1 MDASPL
7 AIAVIAGLTGMV
19 GWGLADFFAKKT
31 IDQVGD
37 LVTLAWAHIY
47 GVVLICSLLYART
60 TLDHKVLSLPHDPAQ
75 LAGLAFFGALQACVY
90 YYAYKAFGKG
100 KIAIL
105 NPIFSSYSGFV
116 VLLSVIIFGE
126 ALTGGQIVPLL
137 IVFLGIV
144 IMNTE
149 KDSFKTKRLKLS
161 KVAGLKEI
169 LIAVVGA
176 AFWTVLWGHFV
187 SGRDWLVYASIM
199 YVAMS
204 LTILGICIFQRAKL
218 NVLNNYTWKY
228 FFLIG
233 FTEVIAYVGVSLG
246 YSLSSHT
253 SIVAVL
259 SAAFSLP
266 TFALAYLFLKERI
279 NAFQVVGAAL
289 VVAGVVLVSLS

>member
-7 AIAVIAGLTGMV
+7 LIAVSAGLTGMM

-31 IDQVGD
+31 IDKVGD

-60 TLDHKVLSLPHDPAQ
+60 IIDGQALILPHAKIQ
-75 LAGLAFFGALQACVY
+75 WLGLAFFGALQATVY

-100 KIAIL
+100 KLAIL
-105 NPIFSSYSGFV
+105 NPIFSSYSGIV
-116 VLLSVIIFGE
+116 VLLSVVFFHE
-126 ALTGGQIVPLL
+126 VLAMWQIVPLL
-137 IVFLGIV
+137 IVFLGIIV
-144 IMNTE
+144 MNTE
-149 KDSFKTKRLKLS
+149 RDSFKMKKWKLA
-161 KVAGLKEI
+161 KIAGMREM
-169 LIAVVGA
+169 LIAVACA
-176 AFWTVLWGHFV
+176 ALWTVLWGNFV
-187 SGRDWLVYASIM
+187 SGQDWLVYAAIM
-199 YVAMS
+199 YVFMS
-204 LTILGICIFQRAKL
+204 ITIIGICVFQRARL
-218 NVLNNYTWKY
+218 NVLNGYTWKY

-233 FTEVIAYVGVSLG
+233 FSEVIAYVGVSLG

-279 NAFQVVGAAL
+279 NAFQVIGAAL
-289 VVAGVVLVSLS
+289 VVGGVILVSLS